1 MFLAVLGIEGVE
13 SIHNDA
19 ERDDG
24 MPEEMQHENI
34 RKAKASKSV
43 DDLITQSGKW
53 MDEIESLSKSSAPD
67 DRLRAIAVYEERF
80 ARLPSG
86 RSRDFIREQMASSD
100 TAVSKRATEVFERTV
115 RPSEKRMS
123 EQWTSLAGQLGK
135 AVQMFGKTVK
145 ESNDLLFSRIT
156 GTANGQ
162 RFASD
167 AEEISE
173 HVERKTVTNEPFVG
187 EAAKLVAKQGNVD
200 WNIDGYKLLV
210 TLEIVIRRLIADR
223 LIYCDQ
229 ATPLRNS
236 IPKDIYDKCLERMK
250 YEKQSLLVESS
261 QDWLDYLDF
270 SDLAMIIE
278 KGRNRSKIVGH
289 LDNVKQEMVISKLR
303 ELEPIR
309 NKLSHSRFLSEKEY
323 QKLSFQAEDLFKLLL
338 AADIPDAPVENP
350 YGE

>member
-1 MFLAVLGIEGVE
+1 
-13 SIHNDA
+13 
-19 ERDDG
+19 
-24 MPEEMQHENI
+24 
-34 RKAKASKSV
+34 
-43 DDLITQSGKW
+43 
-53 MDEIESLSKSSAPD
+53 MDEIDALSKSASSEG
-67 DRLRAIAVYEERF
+67 RLKAISLYEERF
-80 ARLPSG
+80 SRLPSG

-100 TAVSKRATEVFERTV
+100 AAVSKKAKEVFERTV
-115 RPSEKRMS
+115 KPSELQMS
-123 EQWTSLAGQLGK
+123 ERWNSLAGQFGK

-145 ESNDLLFSRIT
+145 ESNDLLFSRIAR
-156 GTANGQ
+156 TASGQ
-162 RFASD
+162 QFASN

-173 HVERKTVTNEPFVG
+173 QVERKEPKDEPYVG

-223 LIYCDQ
+223 LLYCDQ

-236 IPKDIYDKCLERMK
+236 IPKEIYDKCLERMK
-250 YEKQSLLVESS
+250 YERQSLLVESS

-278 KGRNRSKIVGH
+278 KGRNRGKIVGH
-289 LDNVKQEMVISKLR
+289 LDGVKQEMVISKLR

-309 NKLSHSRFLSEKEY
+309 NKLSHSRFLSEKEF

-338 AADIPDAPVENP
+338 ATEEKPTPVENP
-350 YGE
+350 YAT

>member
-1 MFLAVLGIEGVE
+1 
-13 SIHNDA
+13 
-19 ERDDG
+19 
-24 MPEEMQHENI
+24 
-34 RKAKASKSV
+34 
-43 DDLITQSGKW
+43 
-53 MDEIESLSKSSAPD
+53 MDEIDALSKSASSEG
-67 DRLRAIAVYEERF
+67 RLKAISLYEERF
-80 ARLPSG
+80 SRLPSG

-100 TAVSKRATEVFERTV
+100 AAVSKKAKEVFERTV
-115 RPSEKRMS
+115 KPSEQQMS
-123 EQWTSLAGQLGK
+123 ERWNSLAGQFGK

-145 ESNDLLFSRIT
+145 ESNDLLFSRIAR
-156 GTANGQ
+156 TASGQ
-162 RFASD
+162 QFASN

-173 HVERKTVTNEPFVG
+173 QVERKEPKDEPYVG

-223 LIYCDQ
+223 LLYCDQ

-236 IPKDIYDKCLERMK
+236 IPKEIYDKCLERMK
-250 YEKQSLLVESS
+250 YERQSLLVESS

-278 KGRNRSKIVGH
+278 KGRNRGKIVGH
-289 LDNVKQEMVISKLR
+289 LDGVKQEMVISKLR

-309 NKLSHSRFLSEKEY
+309 NKLSHSRFLSEKEF

-338 AADIPDAPVENP
+338 ATEEKPTPVENP
-350 YGE
+350 YAT